1 MRNII
6 IEGTDGVGKTT
17 LAKNLAS
24 AYGYNYFHSSSKTP
38 NDYQYHFS
46 LLDSDDKVV
55 LDRFHIGE
63 LIYPILFDRDSK
75 LTVESATMLSR
86 MDDTLTIILY
96 SSSDEFIINRIVERG
111 DAEDMKVVI
120 AANKM
125 FQMIGQF
132 LELLGVEVMMIDV
145 SKENLIQKVV
155 EKINV

>member
-145 SKENLIQKVV
+145 SNENLIQKVV